1 MENEKFGCGRKN
13 FQKFSN
19 ISNVNLSL
27 VIKGPMEI
35 ISELN
40 KIQKKFVWNGN
51 NPKIKHFTL
60 CYKYENGVLKNVD
73 ISSKVISLQFPWI
86 KRLYDN
92 SSYPWNIIASYLI
105 DTYLRKKI

>member
-51 NPKIKHFTL
+51 NPK
-60 CYKYENGVLKNVD
+60 N
-73 ISSKVISLQFPWI
+73 
-86 KRLYDN
+86 
-92 SSYPWNIIASYLI
+92 
-105 DTYLRKKI
+105 